1 MTPLDLLITFLTDL
15 AWSGVAA
22 LGFAILFN
30 VPRRLLLPCFVCG
43 AVGHGL
49 RTLLTSQGVTIEF
62 ATLAGAFAIGILGS
76 YFSVRLKIPASVFA
90 ITGAIPLV
98 PGVFA
103 YQTIVGLLNA
113 TAAASGA
120 TTAAGGAT
128 TEILVTA
135 GISGV
140 KTAIILA
147 AIAFGTAAPILF
159 FQRSHPVA

>member
-1 MTPLDLLITFLTDL
+1 MNPLDLLITFIIDL

-30 VPRRLLLPCFVCG
+30 VPRRLLLSCFICG

-49 RTLLTSQGVTIEF
+49 RTVLTSQGMSIEF
-62 ATLAGAFAIGILGS
+62 ATLIGAFAIGIFS
-76 YFSVRLKIPASVFA
+76 IYFSARLKIPASVFA

-113 TAAASGA
+113 TAATGTA
-120 TTAAGGAT
+120 TTDLLVAAG
-128 TEILVTA
+128 IN
-135 GISGV
+135 GV
-140 KTAIILA
+140 KTGIILA
-147 AIAFGTAAPILF
+147 AIAFGTAAPILL